1 MSGHQTYGKELPD
14 QVDRLVALSDTQL
27 ELLSDVREMH
37 KERAALEREYA
48 TKLQALARKA
58 AEKKSKKDAALVVGP
73 EPTKA
78 WGEDV
83 LQRSTLHNAYAQLI
97 SSMMDTAQAHISLAD
112 SLNAEVIE
120 SLKST
125 ERRQEE
131 AKKKQEQHF
140 AKLLSERDKVY
151 ADRIKSKQKYDED
164 CGEVESYRQ
173 KQGRADDRH
182 AERAAKQF
190 EAQQVDM
197 QNRKNVYLI
206 SIAASNKIKDKFY
219 VEDLPSLEDQFQTLQ
234 TQLVERFV
242 AVMTQAQLLYKGHL
256 DVLRGHIDGVEGRLA
271 AVNAQADQ
279 ELFIE
284 HNIRPFTKPGDWSFE
299 PAAVH
304 YDTGNMVVEPQAPK
318 IYLQNRL
325 TKCRSKLDELRPIIT
340 SKRKEMESFER
351 MMANNVGPDK
361 AANREEATDSY
372 LEAHHQLTFYLS
384 SEYLL
389 LAEIDVISEALSGD
403 EGEQRSHTFK
413 STSFSIPTQCAYC
426 KSSIWGLSKQGKTC
440 KACGVSV
447 HAKCELKVAADCAGS
462 KGAVRSPAGPTMSRS
477 STISKSSASSQQSV
491 TPSPSSFA
499 PRDSILHESLPS
511 AQVVYDFTPT
521 SPFELTVTAGSSVQ
535 ILEEDDGSGWVK
547 VADEF
552 GGKGLVPAAYVEA
565 VQPTASTPV
574 RPPPVPAASTRPRT
588 GGQYV
593 RGVYPYQAGGPDEL
607 SVQEGGLMEL
617 TSGPNG
623 GMSYADGWWEG
634 IDSTGRKG
642 IFPSNYVRRPHELVN

>member
-1 MSGHQTYGKELPD
+1 MSGRQTYGKELPD
-14 QVDRLVALSDTQL
+14 QVDRLVALSDVQL
-27 ELLSDVREMH
+27 ELLADVREMH
-37 KERAALEREYA
+37 KERVALEREYA

-97 SSMMDTAQAHISLAD
+97 SSVMDTAQAHISLAD
-112 SLNAEVIE
+112 SLSSEVIE
-120 SLKST
+120 SLKGT

-131 AKKKQEQHF
+131 AKKKQEQYF

-151 ADRIKSKQKYDED
+151 ADRIKRKQKYDDD
-164 CGEVESYRQ
+164 CEEVESYRQ

-197 QNRKNVYLI
+197 QNSKNIYLI

-219 VEDLPSLEDQFQTLQ
+219 VEDLPELEDQFQTLQ

-242 AVMTQAQLLYKGHL
+242 AIMAQAQLLYKGHL
-256 DVLRGHIDGVEGRLA
+256 DVLRGHIDGVEVRLA
-271 AVNAQADQ
+271 AVNVQTDQ

-284 HNIRPFTKPGDWSFE
+284 HNIRPFTKPGDWAFE

-304 YDTGNMVVEPQAPK
+304 YDTGDMVVEPPAPK

-325 TKCRSKLDELRPIIT
+325 TKCRTKLDELRLVIA
-340 SKRKEMESFER
+340 SKRKEMESFAR

-372 LEAHHQLTFYLS
+372 LEANHQLTFYLS

-389 LAEIDVISEALSGD
+389 LDEIDVISEALGGD
-403 EGEQRSHTFK
+403 EGEQRLHAFK
-413 STSFSIPTQCAYC
+413 STSFSIPTPCAYC

-440 KACGVSV
+440 KACSISV
-447 HAKCELKVAADCAGS
+447 HSKCELKVAADCPGS
-462 KGAVRSPAGPTMSRS
+462 KGAVRSPAGPVMSRS
-477 STISKSSASSQQSV
+477 STISKSSATSNSSV

-499 PRDSILHESLPS
+499 PRDSVLHESLPS

-521 SPFELTVTAGSSVQ
+521 SPFELTVRAGSTVQ
-535 ILEEDDGSGWVK
+535 ILEEDDGTGWVK

-552 GGKGLVPAAYVEA
+552 GGKGLVPAAYVKA
-565 VQPTASTPV
+565 VQPTASAPA

-588 GGQYV
+588 AGQYV
-593 RGVYPYQAGGPDEL
+593 RGVYPYPAGGPDEL
-607 SVQEGGLMEL
+607 DVQEGGLIEL
-617 TSGPNG
+617 TTGPNG
-623 GMSYADGWWEG
+623 GMNYADGWWEG
-634 IDSTGRKG
+634 IDSMGRKG
-642 IFPSNYVRRPHELVN
+642 IFPSNYVEIAT